1 MKRSRSI
8 FVFILIAVII
18 GGAFLA
24 KPSAGRTST
33 NNVVLPILNGASAGE
48 PAELPA
54 QVPPT
59 ATALSPTQPAVML
72 PETVVEGSE
81 GFYASDLQTSG
92 LDSESPEGAGE
103 DEGWNPP
110 PLEVPLAY
118 HPWDHYW
125 MIRPVGSNH
134 NNFALA
140 HYTFGSDGPAND
152 LRIHHGVDLANPIGV
167 EVYAAGDGTV
177 VWAGKGSLQEDGYIT
192 AYGNSVV
199 IEQDFGFNGE
209 QIFTLYA
216 HLSAKLVETGQH
228 VESGQIIG
236 LIGNTGQVSGPH
248 VHFEVRIGHNRYNSV
263 YNPLLWIA
271 PYEGTGIIA
280 GHAMFEDG
288 TSAYD
293 AAIAVIDRQTNE
305 VIYRTTTYAGGGV
318 RADANWNETFVVPDV
333 PEGSYVVSA
342 QHDGGRW
349 SGEVTV
355 VAGTTNWVEMVQNS
369 TSRRGNDDPAE
380 SGSEGSS
387 NGTTL
392 P

>member
-1 MKRSRSI
+1 MNRSRSI
-8 FVFILIAVII
+8 FVFILLGLII
-18 GGAFLA
+18 GGALLA

-33 NNVVLPILNGASAGE
+33 NNVVLPILNGAPAEGA
-48 PAELPA
+48 AELPA
-54 QVPPT
+54 QVLPT
-59 ATALSPTQPAVML
+59 ATVLAPLQPAVL
-72 PETVVEGSE
+72 PPQPVAEGSE
-81 GFYASDLQTSG
+81 GFYATDLQPPPSG
-92 LDSESPEGAGE
+92 ADSPEGVGE
-103 DEGWNPP
+103 NEGWNPP

-152 LRIHHGVDLANPIGV
+152 LRIHHGLDLANPIGV

-177 VWAGKGSLQEDGYIT
+177 VWAGKGSLQDDGYIT
-192 AYGNSVV
+192 AYGNTVV
-199 IEQDFGFNGE
+199 IEHDFGFNGE

-248 VHFEVRIGHNRYNSV
+248 VHFEVRVGHNRYSAV

-271 PYEGTGIIA
+271 PYTGTGTIA
-280 GHAMFEDG
+280 GRVMFDDG
-288 TSAYD
+288 TPAYD
-293 AAIAVIDRQTNE
+293 ATINVIDRETNE
-305 VIYRTTTYAGGGV
+305 VVYTTTSYAGGGI
-318 RADANWNETFVVPDV
+318 RADDNWNETFVVPDV
-333 PEGSYVVSA
+333 PEGSYVISA
-342 QHDGGRW
+342 LHDGGRW

-355 VAGTTNWVEMVQNS
+355 VAGTTNWVEMVR
-369 TSRRGNDDPAE
+369 TSSSRSGNDQPEDGAA
-380 SGSEGSS
+380 
-387 NGTTL
+387 NGT
-392 P
+392 PAP